1 MRNKENNIVFII
13 ITLGNSGVGK
23 SSIINRYVN
32 QSFDEKS
39 LSTIG
44 LNFSFK
50 EVTLKNKRKI
60 QLKLIDT
67 GGQEKYRAISKSY
80 FRNSDVVLF
89 VFSLNDEKSYNDMTE
104 WIQLFKE
111 NHNGKE
117 GIQNYLIGN
126 KSDLER
132 KVDQNI
138 IAEFA
143 KNNNLYYIETSA
155 KENISIDELFEDIAE
170 KLYEDYVKSGRENK
184 AQNNIRIAKQK
195 KRSKKCCLFTPDD
208 MDIN

>member
-170 KLYEDYVKSGRENK
+170 KLYEDYVKSGRGNK
-184 AQNNIRIAKQK
+184 VQTNIKITEQK
-195 KRSKKCCLFTPDD
+195 KKTSKKCCLIKPDLL
-208 MDIN
+208 DI